1 MTTSSVAEGPTL
13 TGARR
18 FGVLFALC
26 LAVLVLG
33 LDTTVLNV
41 ALPTLAADLDA
52 STSQLQWMANSY
64 NLVLAALLLPAG
76 LLGDRFGRRKII
88 AIALTLFGVA
98 SLACALSDSAGQ
110 LIGARAFL
118 GVGAAM
124 IVPVA
129 LSLITVLFPT

>member
-1 MTTSSVAEGPTL
+1 MTTTTDTSTPTL

-18 FGVLFALC
+18 FGVLIALC

-41 ALPTLAADLDA
+41 ALPTLAQDLDA

-76 LLGDRFGRRKII
+76 LLGDRFGRRWWS
-88 AIALTLFGVA
+88 GSA
-98 SLACALSDSAGQ
+98 SA
-110 LIGARAFL
+110 ARCRRQ
-118 GVGAAM
+118 
-124 IVPVA
+124 
-129 LSLITVLFPT
+129 